1 VNGCD
6 GNERL
11 RATRPG
17 RVAGISTVLASVAM
31 AGCVAPAW
39 VQDTPSPY
47 AYGPGY
53 GSYEVSPPAYPAY
66 YYAPGHSS
74 YYGYPHFPSRVVCLD
89 HDHRGGRD
97 ADRDGDHRP
106 RDGQGPSAPV
116 PSERRGVRGVRVENR
131 GQDQAVSPRAAQ
143 PAVPAS
149 PRGAR
154 APKSAEELRHSGV
167 ARRELD

>member
-1 VNGCD
+1 
-6 GNERL
+6 
-11 RATRPG
+11 
-17 RVAGISTVLASVAM
+17 M

-74 YYGYPHFPSRVVCLD
+74 YYGYPRFPSRVVCLD
-89 HDHRGGRD
+89 HDHRGDDCRHESHRDRHEGDRGGRD